1 MIIGAF
7 CIFPIY
13 AGQFT
18 PFMHNPC
25 RFRPPDAKKQALRR
39 LVIGIYQ
46 VQHSAFSPVG
56 SPTVLERHPVFHR
69 PAEFPTEQKSQHCTA
84 AHPKGHEIMEKPR
97 QFLYCRGFFVDDVTC
112 ETCPL
117 GRINP

>member
-25 RFRPPDAKKQALRR
+25 RFRPPDAKEQALRR
-39 LVIGIYQ
+39 LVIGIYP

-56 SPTVLERHPVFHR
+56 SPTGLERHPVFHR

-84 AHPKGHEIMEKPR
+84 VHPKGLYNEKTPAA
-97 QFLYCRGFFVDDVTC
+97 FMLSGLFC
-112 ETCPL
+112 
-117 GRINP
+117 

>member
-69 PAEFPTEQKSQHCTA
+69 PAVFPTEQKSQHCTA
-84 AHPKGHEIMEKPR
+84 AHPKGHEDMKNPGSFYTVGA
-97 QFLYCRGFFVDDVTC
+97 FLLTMLLVKLALWG
-112 ETCPL
+112 
-117 GRINP
+117 G